1 VLTPAEVV
9 FSAPTPEE
17 TDVPVSTTVRIQFS
31 RGIQVPTLADRLRVS
46 YVGVSGRAPQFKTDY
61 DPATRALQ
69 VAFAAPL
76 EPYRT
81 VTVELL
87 DGALAF
93 DGAPVKPWTV
103 TFTTG
108 NR

>member
-1 VLTPAEVV
+1 
-9 FSAPTPEE
+9 
-17 TDVPVSTTVRIQFS
+17 
-31 RGIQVPTLADRLRVS
+31 
-46 YVGVSGRAPQFKTDY
+46 
-61 DPATRALQ
+61 
-69 VAFAAPL
+69 
-76 EPYRT
+76 